1 MTWDRWYQYTNEKFL
16 VKQQAEIKQ
25 EELKHKQRKDEEKMA
40 NVLTMDFFSDE
51 NLSFNGNGMA
61 IMGTNSKAIDQN
73 LDNLCSTTTSN
84 GSVMNKKMESEVE
97 MANKTLDLTKN
108 LQDVILEISELI
120 LDPDFVFALRKLKEL
135 GQAMKGSPSAAKIAQ
150 EASMITNLEKAKQ
163 AQIQQLTEIEDK
175 AKNIK
180 KELDYG
186 SPMQVPSHQHK
197 PMFPSASRTTFEQFS
212 TFMKA
217 PKRKVGASP
226 CKGTGNLSSPKSL
239 KKHGSTT
246 NLKSLADTKMDIIT
260 EGLNVLKWKKL
271 SKVAQSLWNE
281 VASMGRAVLN
291 PSDTSFYGLMSN
303 VNLFPHFEKLQESA
317 RGVQLKADLFDFVR
331 SSVEYSRVIIFH
343 FI

>member
-1 MTWDRWYQYTNEKFL
+1 MTWDRWYQYTNKKFL

-25 EELKHKQRKDEEKMA
+25 EELKCKQRKDEEKMA
-40 NVLTMDFFSDE
+40 NALTMDFFSDE

-61 IMGTNSKAIDQN
+61 IMGTNSKAINQN
-73 LDNLCSTTTSN
+73 PDNLCSTTTSN
-84 GSVMNKKMESEVE
+84 GSVTNKKMESEVE

-120 LDPDFVFALRKLKEL
+120 LDPDFVFALCKLKEL
-135 GQAMKGSPSAAKIAQ
+135 GQAMKGSPSAVKIAQ
-150 EASMITNLEKAKQ
+150 EASIITNLEKAKQ
-163 AQIQQLTEIEDK
+163 AQIQQLAEIEDK

-186 SPMQVPSHQHK
+186 SPMQALSHQHK
-197 PMFPSASRTTFEQFS
+197 PMFPSASCTTFEQFS
-212 TFMKA
+212 IFMKA

-239 KKHGSTT
+239 KKHGSTA
-246 NLKSLADTKMDIIT
+246 NLKSLADTKMDIIA
-260 EGLNVLKWKKL
+260 EGLNVLKRKKL
-271 SKVAQSLWNE
+271 SKVAQSLWNK

-303 VNLFPHFEKLQESA
+303 VNLFPHFEKLPETA
-317 RGVQLKADLFDFVR
+317 RGVQLKADLFDFVG
-331 SSVEYSRVIIFH
+331 SSLEYSQVIIFH